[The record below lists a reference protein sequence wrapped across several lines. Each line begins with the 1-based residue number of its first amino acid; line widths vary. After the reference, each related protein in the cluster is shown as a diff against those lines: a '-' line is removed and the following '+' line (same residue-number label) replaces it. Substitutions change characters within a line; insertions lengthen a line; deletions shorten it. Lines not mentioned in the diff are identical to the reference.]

1 MACPYMAVGSLSAR
15 LSVATLSFVFLS
27 GVLDLKKKSPPNEAK
42 FFHFKYRFGS
52 RRDPKLAWSPT
63 SCILC
68 NLLTSFSLA
77 SLFEQAVVHY
87 LNREKGLDF
96 RED

>member
-1 MACPYMAVGSLSAR
+1 MR
-15 LSVATLSFVFLS
+15 QKSFNF
-27 GVLDLKKKSPPNEAK
+27 E
-42 FFHFKYRFGS
+42 YRFGS
-52 RRDPKLAWSPT
+52 RWDSKLAWPLT
-63 SCILC
+63 SCTFC

-77 SLFEQAVVHY
+77 SLLEQVVVHY

>member
-1 MACPYMAVGSLSAR
+1 MACPSMAVGSLPAH

-27 GVLDLKKKSPPNEAK
+27 GVLDLKNSPPNEAK
-42 FFHFKYRFGS
+42 FFHFKHRFGS
-52 RRDPKLAWSPT
+52 RRDSKLAWPLT
-63 SCILC
+63 SCILR

-77 SLFEQAVVHY
+77 SLFEQVAVHY